1 MSKINV
7 YYSPK
12 YSVIVT
18 SSLPRLIIFIIVG
31 TERSTTLEV
40 GHLGGEREGGG
51 LPQASVQSRG
61 GAHIGGEEEEEENG
75 TPDAVEKMNLLEAVA
90 RR

>member
-1 MSKINV
+1 M
-7 YYSPK
+7 
-12 YSVIVT
+12 
-18 SSLPRLIIFIIVG
+18 
-31 TERSTTLEV
+31 EV